1 MGTVFSKVEWP
12 VYLVIGFLVIAIV
25 FAICGCMYKKFNPF
39 PFLVMS
45 MFTFM
50 SSFLFLPIAFP
61 SYTADTIEYPVEKTS
76 TMELLGTRQA
86 EGQQTSSKTEAYN
99 GVFTNYYKTEQTGG
113 DVSRSIFIVKN
124 PDGSYQQVR
133 INSKQVK
140 VYEDLK
146 EGQSAYAVKHQG
158 VYTNRNVYRPGETPL
173 CLKDV
178 DTDCQP
184 NVVLNTS
191 TEDDNRYD
199 LHVPAGTVR
208 GGEYSFSTQ

>member
-1 MGTVFSKVEWP
+1 MGTELMVIYWPAFIGLILFVVGACVAFSVFINESISAA
-12 VYLVIGFLVIAIV
+12 VIGILMLLAGWAVSA
-25 FAICGCMYKKFNPF
+25 
-39 PFLVMS
+39 
-45 MFTFM
+45 MFTPVFR
-50 SSFLFLPIAFP
+50 
-61 SYTADTIEYPVEKTS
+61 ADIIEYPAEKTS

-184 NVVLNTS
+184 NAVLNTGN
-191 TEDDNRYD
+191 EDDNRYD

-208 GGEYSFSTQ
+208 AGEYSFSAQ